1 MTAESEAEWLLHLTS
16 FKEMLP
22 YFYAAGHY
30 NYTSY
35 GSYFFRNMEM
45 LPCEVLEK
53 FMIGEHVM
61 RHQEGYCN
69 GIWSDMV
76 IQTAFIRYRKVP
88 GGIVGVTLQPNVVK
102 KWANSLHITTQ
113 VLKDLDSMREK
124 ARPKSQKFHKKE
136 AKGRRRSNEGD

>member
-1 MTAESEAEWLLHLTS
+1 MTAESEAEWLLHLIS

-35 GSYFFRNMEM
+35 GSYFFRNMET

-124 ARPKSQKFHKKE
+124 ARPKSQKFHKK
-136 AKGRRRSNEGD
+136 RSKREKEKQ